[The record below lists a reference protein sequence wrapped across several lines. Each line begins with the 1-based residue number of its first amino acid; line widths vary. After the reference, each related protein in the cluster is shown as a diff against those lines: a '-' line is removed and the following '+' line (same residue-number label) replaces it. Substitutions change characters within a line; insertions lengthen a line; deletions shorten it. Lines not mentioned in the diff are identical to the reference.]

1 MEIVRP
7 NPEPGLAHAPAHDDG
22 PAALARAI
30 VDNLVH
36 RQAHSPEGA
45 TPNDWYMAVAYTVRD
60 RLVERWLETMHE
72 VPRDDVRVVAYMS
85 AEFLTGSHLEN
96 HLINLDLLEPM
107 RAAVAS
113 LGKDF
118 AEIAAQEE
126 EPGLG
131 HGGLGRLAACFMD
144 SLAALEVPAIGYGIR
159 YEFGIFDQVIQDG
172 QQVEIADRWLAR
184 GNPWEI
190 ARPHASVPVSLGGRT
205 EAWTDD
211 AGRARVRWVA
221 ERVVTGLAYDTLIS
235 GYRVERA
242 NMLRLWKAEAVES
255 FDFQTFNRG
264 DYVGAVDDAIRSE
277 TISKVLYPNDE
288 VARGKQLR
296 LEQQYFF
303 VACSLADMLRYHR
316 SVGRTLE
323 TFPDKFVVQL
333 NDTHPSIAVAEL
345 YRLFLDEHGLDADA
359 AWALVRRTF
368 AYTNHTLMPEALE
381 RWPLPLFRAVLP
393 RHLELIEDIDARL
406 RAEVEAR
413 FPGDGERAARMAIVD
428 HGGDG
433 QVRMAHLASAGSF
446 AINGVARLHTELLAR
461 DVLRD
466 FFELW
471 PAKFTSVTNGVTPR
485 RFLAQADPEL
495 SGLLTRVLGDG
506 WLSDIETALPRLEA
520 HAADADFRVEWR
532 AIKRRNKERLA
543 AHIKKAIG
551 LEVDPGSL
559 FDIQCKRFHE
569 YKRQHLNALH
579 VITQAQRLKRGEG
592 RDQPARTV
600 ILSGKAAPGYWMAKL
615 VIRLLHGIAKV
626 VNHDPEIAP
635 WLKVA
640 FVPDFNVTVAQ
651 KLYPA
656 GELSEQISTAG
667 KEASGTGN
675 MKFAL
680 NGALTIGTLDGANV
694 EIREAVG
701 EENFFLFGLTT
712 DEVAAVKA
720 RGYEPRR
727 HYEADAELREAID
740 AIARGDFSGGD
751 AGTYRPLVEHLLT
764 RDDYLLLAD
773 YREYVDMQGTVL
785 AAYRD
790 EEEWTRKSILNTA
803 RSGRFSSDR
812 SIREYCAKIWKAR
825 PIPAHAGD

>member
-1 MEIVRP
+1 MEMFRSSAAHAAAP
-7 NPEPGLAHAPAHDDG
+7 ASPPEPL
-22 PAALARAI
+22 LARVI
-30 VDNLVH
+30 VDNLTR

-45 TPNDWYMAVAYTVRD
+45 STHDWYMAVAYTVRD
-60 RLVERWLETMHE
+60 RMVERWLKTARE
-72 VPRDDVRVVAYMS
+72 VSREDVRVVAYMS

-107 RAAVAS
+107 REAVAS
-113 LGKDF
+113 LGLDF
-118 AEIAAQEE
+118 DAIAAEEE

-144 SLAALEVPAIGYGIR
+144 SLSTLQLRAIGYGIR
-159 YEFGIFDQVIQDG
+159 YEYGIFDQVIEDG
-172 QQVEIADRWLAR
+172 AQREIADRWLHG
-184 GNPWEI
+184 GNPWEVI
-190 ARPHASVPVSLGGRT
+190 RPEAGVEVALGGRT
-205 EAWTDD
+205 EGWTDER
-211 AGRARVRWVA
+211 GRARIRWIP
-221 ERVVTGLAYDTLIS
+221 ERVITGIPYDTLIS

-242 NMLRLWKAEAVES
+242 NMLRLWKAEARES
-255 FDFQTFNRG
+255 FDFQSFNRG
-264 DYVGAVDDAIRSE
+264 DYVGAVDEAITSE

-303 VACSLADMLRYHR
+303 VACSLADMLRYHM
-316 SVGRTLE
+316 SQGRTLE
-323 TFPDKFVVQL
+323 SFPDRYAVQL

-345 YRLFLDEHGLDADA
+345 YRLFIDIHGLEPDA
-359 AWALVRRTF
+359 AWDLVRRTF

-381 RWPLPLFRAVLP
+381 RWPLPLFRSVLP
-393 RHLELIEDIDARL
+393 RHLELIEELDVRL
-406 RAEVEAR
+406 RAEIEAR
-413 FPGDGERAARMAIVD
+413 FPGDTARAGRMAIVD
-428 HGGDG
+428 HGGEG
-433 QVRMAHLASAGSF
+433 QVRMAHLASAGSH
-446 AINGVARLHTELLAR
+446 AINGVARLHTELLER

-471 PAKFTSVTNGVTPR
+471 PDKFTSVTNGVTPR
-485 RFLAQADPEL
+485 RFMALADPDL
-495 SGLLTRVLGDG
+495 AALLTRTLGDG
-506 WLSDIETALPRLEA
+506 WLSDIETSLPRLES
-520 HAADADFRVEWR
+520 HLEDAGFRSEWR
-532 AIKRRNKERLA
+532 AIKRRNKELLA
-543 AHIKKAIG
+543 AYVQATIG
-551 LEVDPGSL
+551 LELDPSSL

-579 VITQAQRLKRGEG
+579 VITQARRLKRGEG
-592 RDQPARTV
+592 RDLPPRTV
-600 ILSGKAAPGYWMAKL
+600 LVSGKAAPGYFMAKL
-615 VIRLLHGIAKV
+615 VIRLLHGIAAA
-626 VNHDPEIAP
+626 VNDDPDVAP

-640 FVPDFNVTVAQ
+640 FVPNFNVTVAQ

-701 EENFFLFGLTT
+701 EDNFFLFGLTT

-727 HYEADAELREAID
+727 HYDEDRELRDAID
-740 AIARGDFSGGD
+740 AIAAGEFSRGDRD
-751 AGTYRPLVEHLLT
+751 LYRPLVDHLLG
-764 RDDYLLLAD
+764 RDDFLLLAD
-773 YREYVDMQGTVL
+773 YRSYVDMQGEVL
-785 AAYRD
+785 RAYADVER
-790 EEEWTRKSILNTA
+790 WTTMSILNTA

-812 SIREYCAKIWKAR
+812 SIREYQARIWKA
-825 PIPAHAGD
+825 

>member
-1 MEIVRP
+1 MEMFRS
-7 NPEPGLAHAPAHDDG
+7 NAAHAAAPAS
-22 PAALARAI
+22 PPESALARAI
-30 VDNLVH
+30 VDNLLR

-45 TPNDWYMAVAYTVRD
+45 SLHDWYMAVAYTVRD
-60 RLVERWLETMHE
+60 RMVDRWLRTARE
-72 VPRDDVRVVAYMS
+72 VAREERRVVAYMS

-107 RAAVAS
+107 RQAVTS
-113 LGKDF
+113 LGLDF
-118 AEIAAQEE
+118 DVIAAEEE

-144 SLAALEVPAIGYGIR
+144 SLSTLQVPAIGYGIR
-159 YEFGIFDQVIQDG
+159 YEYGIFDQVIENGEQR
-172 QQVEIADRWLAR
+172 EIADRWLHG
-184 GNPWEI
+184 GNPWEVV
-190 ARPHASVPVSLGGRT
+190 RPEAGVEVSFGGRT

-211 AGRARVRWVA
+211 RGRARVRWIPG
-221 ERVVTGLAYDTLIS
+221 RVITGIPYDTLIS
-235 GYRVERA
+235 GYRVDRA
-242 NMLRLWKAEAVES
+242 NMLRLWRAEARDS

-264 DYVGAVDDAIRSE
+264 DYVGAVDQAITSE

-288 VARGKQLR
+288 VAHGKQLR

-303 VACSLADMLRYHR
+303 VACSLADMLRHHMAL
-316 SVGRTLE
+316 GRALE
-323 TFPDKFVVQL
+323 AFPEKYAIQL

-345 YRLFLDEHGLDADA
+345 YRLLIDVHGMESDA
-359 AWALVRRTF
+359 AWDLVRRTF

-381 RWPLPLFRAVLP
+381 RWSLPLFRELLP
-393 RHLELIEDIDARL
+393 RHLELIEDIDVRL
-406 RAEVEAR
+406 RAEIAER
-413 FPGDGERAARMAIVD
+413 FPGDEPRAARMAIVD
-428 HGGDG
+428 RGGEG
-433 QVRMAHLASAGSF
+433 QVRMAHLASTGSH

-471 PAKFTSVTNGVTPR
+471 PGKFTSVTNGVTPR
-485 RFLAQADPEL
+485 RFLALADPEL
-495 SGLLTRVLGDG
+495 AALLTRVLGDG
-506 WLSDIETALPRLEA
+506 WLSDIETALPRLEE
-520 HAADADFRVEWR
+520 HLGDGEFRSEWR
-532 AIKRRNKERLA
+532 LIKRRNKERLA
-543 AHIKKAIG
+543 EYVRATMG
-551 LEVDPGSL
+551 LEIDPSSL

-579 VITQAQRLKRGEG
+579 VITQARRLKRGEG
-592 RDQPARTV
+592 RDLPPRTV
-600 ILSGKAAPGYWMAKL
+600 IVSGKAAPGYFMAKL
-615 VIRLLHGIAKV
+615 VIRLLHGIAGV
-626 VNHDPEIAP
+626 VNGDPDIAP

-640 FVPDFNVTVAQ
+640 FVPNFNVTVAQ

-712 DEVAAVKA
+712 DEVAAMKA

-727 HYEADAELREAID
+727 HYDEDRELREAID
-740 AIARGDFSGGD
+740 AIADGEFSGGD
-751 AGTYRPLVEHLLT
+751 RDVFRPLVDNLLG
-764 RDDYLLLAD
+764 RDDFLLLAD
-773 YREYVDMQGTVL
+773 YRSYVDTQGDVL
-785 AAYRD
+785 RAYADVER
-790 EEEWTRKSILNTA
+790 WTTMSILNTA

-812 SIREYCAKIWKAR
+812 SIREYRAKIWKA
-825 PIPAHAGD
+825 

>member
-1 MEIVRP
+1 MEMLRS
-7 NPEPGLAHAPAHDDG
+7 NAARSAG
-22 PAALARAI
+22 PASPPDSALARAI
-30 VDNLVH
+30 IDNLIR

-45 TPNDWYMAVAYTVRD
+45 STHDWYMAVAYTVRD
-60 RLVERWLETMHE
+60 RLLDRWLKTIRE

-107 RAAVAS
+107 REAVTA
-113 LGKDF
+113 LDLDF
-118 AEIAAQEE
+118 DRIAAEEE

-144 SLAALEVPAIGYGIR
+144 SLSTLQVPAIGYGIR
-159 YEFGIFDQVIQDG
+159 YEYGIFDQVIEDG
-172 QQVEIADRWLAR
+172 AQREVADRWLHG
-184 GNPWEI
+184 GNPWEVE
-190 ARPHASVPVSLGGRT
+190 RPEAGVEVSLGGRT
-205 EAWTDD
+205 EAWIDD
-211 AGRARVRWVA
+211 HGLPRVRWIP
-221 ERVVTGLAYDTLIS
+221 ERVITGIPYDTLIS

-242 NMLRLWKAEAVES
+242 NMLRLWKAEARES

-264 DYVGAVDDAIRSE
+264 DYVGAVDKAITSE

-303 VACSLADMLRYHR
+303 VACSLADMLRYHL
-316 SVGRTLE
+316 SLGRPLE
-323 TFPDKFVVQL
+323 SFPEKFAVQL

-345 YRLFLDEHGLDADA
+345 FRLLVDVHDIEPDR
-359 AWALVRRTF
+359 AWELVRRTF

-393 RHLELIEDIDARL
+393 RHLELISDIDRRL
-406 RAEVEAR
+406 RLEIDAR
-413 FPGDGERAARMAIVD
+413 FPGDGARAERMAIVD
-428 HGGDG
+428 RGGEG
-433 QVRMAHLASAGSF
+433 HVRMAHLASTGSH
-446 AINGVARLHTELLAR
+446 AINGVARLHTELLQR

-471 PAKFTSVTNGVTPR
+471 PDKFTSVTNGVTPR
-485 RFLAQADPEL
+485 RFMALADPEL
-495 SGLLTRVLGDG
+495 TALLTRTLGEG
-506 WLSDIETALPRLEA
+506 WLSDIETSLPRLEA
-520 HAADADFRVEWR
+520 HVGDPEFRGEWR

-543 AHIKKAIG
+543 EYVQATMGLAI
-551 LEVDPGSL
+551 DPASL

-579 VITQAQRLKRGEG
+579 VITQARRLKRGEG
-592 RDQPARTV
+592 RDLPPRTV
-600 ILSGKAAPGYWMAKL
+600 IVSGKAAPGYYMAKL
-615 VIRLLHGIAKV
+615 VIRLLHGVARE
-626 VNHDPEIAP
+626 VNDDPEVAP

-640 FVPDFNVTVAQ
+640 FVPNFNVTVAQ

-656 GELSEQISTAG
+656 GDLSEQISTAG

-701 EENFFLFGLTT
+701 PDNFFLFGLTT
-712 DEVAAVKA
+712 DEVAAVKSA
-720 RGYEPRR
+720 GYAPRR
-727 HYEADAELREAID
+727 HYDEDGELREAID
-740 AIARGDFSGGD
+740 AIANGAFSDGDHEVF
-751 AGTYRPLVEHLLT
+751 RPLVDHLLD
-764 RDDYLLLAD
+764 RDDFLLLAD
-773 YREYVDMQGTVL
+773 YRSYVDMQGEVL
-785 AAYRD
+785 RAYADVER
-790 EEEWTRKSILNTA
+790 WTTMSILNTA
-803 RSGRFSSDR
+803 RSGWFSSDR
-812 SIREYCAKIWKAR
+812 SIREYREKIWRVGAS
-825 PIPAHAGD
+825 